1 MVHFPRTPQQMS
13 LPAVASEAETMATPQ
28 QASSSYPRPEPPE
41 PPITVPLVLNTTTT
55 HTYSRPLNPWPPRPL
70 VVTKRPNH
78 QNNPLYPPPWHEHL
92 FPATYGLPHSS
103 KHENIRPNPAP
114 PPPQP
119 RPNSIPNIP
128 FSQPILLP
136 YAGNSMKP
144 EVPIY
149 TYLNQPLPTQ
159 QHDPYQYLQEQRP
172 QNQYQYGQQI
182 HQPPRVYLP
191 IFEGA
196 RSWIQKCEHYFSV
209 YQVTDWYKVELS
221 AMHLR
226 GRAESWYNSFLVN
239 RGQVSW
245 QEWIQEIVERFEVR
259 NVVGVVDEFNHL
271 RQRGSLEEYK

>member
-1 MVHFPRTPQQMS
+1 
-13 LPAVASEAETMATPQ
+13 
-28 QASSSYPRPEPPE
+28 
-41 PPITVPLVLNTTTT
+41 
-55 HTYSRPLNPWPPRPL
+55 
-70 VVTKRPNH
+70 
-78 QNNPLYPPPWHEHL
+78 
-92 FPATYGLPHSS
+92 
-103 KHENIRPNPAP
+103 
-114 PPPQP
+114 
-119 RPNSIPNIP
+119 
-128 FSQPILLP
+128 
-136 YAGNSMKP
+136 MKP

-182 HQPPRVYLP
+182 HQPPRVYFP

-239 RGQVSW
+239 RGQVSCPD
-245 QEWIQEIVERFEVR
+245 I
-259 NVVGVVDEFNHL
+259 L
-271 RQRGSLEEYK
+271 R

>member
-28 QASSSYPRPEPPE
+28 QASSSYPRPE

-191 IFEGA
+191 IF
-196 RSWIQKCEHYFSV
+196 
-209 YQVTDWYKVELS
+209 
-221 AMHLR
+221 
-226 GRAESWYNSFLVN
+226 
-239 RGQVSW
+239 
-245 QEWIQEIVERFEVR
+245 
-259 NVVGVVDEFNHL
+259 
-271 RQRGSLEEYK
+271 